1 MADQIANA
9 AARHV
14 LNNVTLPPTGDV
26 GELVKRLREAY
37 AKVSDWP
44 ERKPDGFLDLL
55 ALRNLVPD
63 AADALT
69 ASAARIA
76 ELEREIKARKN
87 YTDEDYIRLH
97 NAHCFTANKLASA
110 TARAE
115 RLEAAL
121 RETWRVLDA
130 AGTLNL
136 TRGVQL
142 GPTSWYVKIE
152 DARLES
158 RAALS
163 PAPNEGGD
171 DE

>member
-1 MADQIANA
+1 VKFDIVTRLRNPPFGTETSERNIMDAAADEIERLRAALEPFANA
-9 AARHV
+9 ADQFV
-14 LNNVTLPPTGDV
+14 GD
-26 GELVKRLREAY
+26 L
-37 AKVSDWP
+37 SD
-44 ERKPDGFLDLL
+44 R
-55 ALRNLVPD
+55 

-69 ASAARIA
+69 AQAARIA
-76 ELEREIKARKN
+76 ELERELEARKN

-97 NAHCFTANKLASA
+97 NAHCMTADKLAA
-110 TARAE
+110 AEARAE

-163 PAPNEGGD
+163 PAPSKGGD
-171 DE
+171 DGK

>member
-1 MADQIANA
+1 MQINSGGSRETRLATQIAA
-9 AARHV
+9 A
-14 LNNVTLPPTGDV
+14 
-26 GELVKRLREAY
+26 E
-37 AKVSDWP
+37 
-44 ERKPDGFLDLL
+44 
-55 ALRNLVPD
+55 
-63 AADALT
+63 
-69 ASAARIA
+69 ARIA
-76 ELEREIKARKN
+76 ELERELKARKN

-97 NAHCFTANKLASA
+97 NAHCMTADKLAA
-110 TARAE
+110 AEARAE

-163 PAPNEGGD
+163 PAPSKGGD